1 MIKWTK
7 SPRVTRAVLFLGA
20 IASFAVASG
29 AGTRW
34 G

>member
-1 MIKWTK
+1 MIKWK
-7 SPRVTRAVLFLGA
+7 NARAARLAVMCAA

-34 G
+34 F

>member
-1 MIKWTK
+1 MIKWTRNH
-7 SPRVTRAVLFLGA
+7 RVARVVMACAA

-34 G
+34 F